1 MYFTQMFQV
10 INLLLEFGN
19 NLFFARLN
27 NNLKIIKEEI
37 LMVMKDAIISM
48 LMENPKYDSD
58 WIDKA
63 SNIMLEFGLT
73 EDELC
78 RYSSDKLGIIEQAY
92 KSYGILNGNSDE
104 VFLDII
110 KNPEFNVTQ
119 MQILLTARSKGVP
132 TEDIRELANPNISYG
147 KMNYAAQAMI
157 NGFMITKEIV
167 IQDYSIDQIYEIV
180 AGYHEGV
187 DYKVYANPGIPAEQ
201 MSVIRTALGVG
212 YIVGYDISTKD
223 ISLIMMNKED

>member
-1 MYFTQMFQV
+1 MD
-10 INLLLEFGN
+10 
-19 NLFFARLN
+19 
-27 NNLKIIKEEI
+27 
-37 LMVMKDAIISM
+37 KDAIISM

-92 KSYGILNGNSDE
+92 KSYGILNGNNDE
-104 VFLDII
+104 AFLDII
-110 KNPEFNVTQ
+110 KNPEFNATQ
-119 MQILLTARSKGVP
+119 MQILLKARSKGVT

-147 KMNYAAQAMI
+147 KINYAAQAMI

-187 DYKVYANPGIPAEQ
+187 DYKVYTDPAIPAEQ

-212 YIVGYDISTKD
+212 YRVGYDINTKD
-223 ISLIMMNKED
+223 ISLVMMNKED

>member
-1 MYFTQMFQV
+1 
-10 INLLLEFGN
+10 
-19 NLFFARLN
+19 
-27 NNLKIIKEEI
+27 
-37 LMVMKDAIISM
+37 MVETKNSIISM
-48 LMENPKYDSD
+48 LMENPRYDSD

-63 SNIMLEFGLT
+63 SNIMLEYGLT

-92 KSYGILNGNSDE
+92 KLYGILNGNNDE

-110 KNPEFNVTQ
+110 KNPEFNTTQ
-119 MQILLTARSKGVP
+119 MEILLTARSKGVP

-157 NGFMITKEIV
+157 DGFMITKEIV

-180 AGYHEGV
+180 AGYHAGV

>member
-1 MYFTQMFQV
+1 MD
-10 INLLLEFGN
+10 
-19 NLFFARLN
+19 
-27 NNLKIIKEEI
+27 
-37 LMVMKDAIISM
+37 KDAIISM

-63 SNIMLEFGLT
+63 SDIMLEFGLT

-78 RYSSDKLGIIEQAY
+78 RYSSDKLSIIEQAY
-92 KSYGILNGNSDE
+92 KSYGTLNGDNDE

-110 KNPEFNVTQ
+110 KNPEFNATQ
-119 MQILLTARSKGVP
+119 MQILLKARSKGVP

-147 KMNYAAQAMI
+147 KMNYAAQAMV

-187 DYKVYANPGIPAEQ
+187 NYKIYADPAIPAEQ

-212 YIVGYDISTKD
+212 YRVGYDVNTKD
-223 ISLIMMNKED
+223 ISLVMNKED

>member
-1 MYFTQMFQV
+1 MIET
-10 INLLLEFGN
+10 
-19 NLFFARLN
+19 
-27 NNLKIIKEEI
+27 
-37 LMVMKDAIISM
+37 KDSIISM

-92 KSYGILNGNSDE
+92 KSYGILSGNSDE

-132 TEDIRELANPNISYG
+132 TEDIRELANPSISYG

-223 ISLIMMNKED
+223 ISLIMMNKKD